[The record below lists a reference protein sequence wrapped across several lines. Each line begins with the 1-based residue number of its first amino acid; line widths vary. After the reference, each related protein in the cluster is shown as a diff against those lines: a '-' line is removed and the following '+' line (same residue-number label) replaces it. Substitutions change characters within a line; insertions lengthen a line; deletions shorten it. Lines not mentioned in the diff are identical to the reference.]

1 MSGSSSYFGWRVKP
15 VVQRNIK
22 HAPMHRY
29 EIAAPKILKALD
41 YFVGHIVHCSPAFV
55 ILAAIH
61 ENDVKWA
68 KPVTDFFVMCV
79 IA

>member
-1 MSGSSSYFGWRVKP
+1 
-15 VVQRNIK
+15 
-22 HAPMHRY
+22 MHRY
-29 EIAAPKILKALD
+29 EIAAPKILKTLD

-68 KPVTDFFVMCV
+68 KPVTDFFVMCI